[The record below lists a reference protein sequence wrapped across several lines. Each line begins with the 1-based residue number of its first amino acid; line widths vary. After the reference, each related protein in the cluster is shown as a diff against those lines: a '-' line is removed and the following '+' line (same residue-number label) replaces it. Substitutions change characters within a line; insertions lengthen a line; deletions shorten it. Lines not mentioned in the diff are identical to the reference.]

1 MLFKCVDNMFK
12 QILFLIPSGLLTTS
26 ACAISKVQTDKL
38 ELLCKD
44 YRSPQPKIN
53 NITGTFS
60 NNEVVELTLK
70 LQESG
75 TQLKYRLGTET
86 GLRTKLTNNVFV
98 NDGANFMLKLLP
110 KSENSK
116 QTLIFISESLQF
128 EMTEK

>member
-12 QILFLIPSGLLTTS
+12 QILFLILSGLLTTS

-60 NNEVVELTLK
+60 NNEVVELTLR

-75 TQLKYRLGTET
+75 TQLKYRLGSET